1 MVTIPELPSQ
11 SSGNVT
17 DDDLLVTYD
26 MGAGQGRKVT
36 RAAFLTGVARS
47 GQDATLGAI
56 NADELNAPTGAID
69 TLTVATE
76 LVMGARV
83 SNIVYLSSLVAV
95 PTVAA
100 GAQGTVTVTLTGS
113 VTGDMLMV
121 NATALDAGLI
131 LSGTVTSAN
140 TVTLYFWNA
149 SAAPIA
155 GANRI
160 IRLMAMRCSP

>member
-1 MVTIPELPSQ
+1 MVTIPSLPTQ
-11 SSGNVT
+11 VVGNVS
-17 DDDLLVTYD
+17 DDDLLVTHD
-26 MGAGQGRKVT
+26 AGASQGRKVT
-36 RAAFLTGVARS
+36 RANFLTGVARA
-47 GQDATLGAI
+47 GQDVTLAVV
-56 NADELNAPTGAID
+56 NAGELNAPEGAID
-69 TLTVATE
+69 SLTVAAE
-76 LVMGARV
+76 LIMGARI
-83 SNIVYLSSLVAV
+83 SEMVYLSSLVAV

-131 LSGTVTSAN
+131 MSGTVTSAN

-149 SAAPIA
+149 SAASIT

-160 IRLMAMRCSP
+160 IRLLALRCAP

>member
-1 MVTIPELPSQ
+1 MVTIPELPTQ
-11 SSGNVT
+11 VVANVS
-17 DDDLLVTYD
+17 DDDFLVVYD
-26 MGAGQGRKVT
+26 AGSGLAKKVL
-36 RAAFLTGVARS
+36 RGNFLTRVARAE
-47 GQDATLGAI
+47 QDVTLAVVD
-56 NADELNAPTGAID
+56 ADELNAPEGAID
-69 TLTVATE
+69 SLTVATE
-76 LVMGARV
+76 LIMGARI
-83 SNIVYLSSLVAV
+83 SNVAYLSSLVAV

-131 LSGTVTSAN
+131 MSGTVTSAN

-149 SAAPIA
+149 SAGSIA

-160 IRLMAMRCSP
+160 IRLLALRCAP

>member
-1 MVTIPELPSQ
+1 MVTIPELPTQ
-11 SSGNVT
+11 VVGNVS

-36 RAAFLTGVARS
+36 RAALLTGVARS
-47 GQDATLGAI
+47 GQDATLAVVD
-56 NADELNAPTGAID
+56 ADELNAPTGAID

-76 LVMGARV
+76 LIMGARISKV
-83 SNIVYLSSLVAV
+83 VYLSSLVAV

-131 LSGTVTSAN
+131 MSGTVTSAN

-149 SAAPIA
+149 SAASIA

-160 IRLMAMRCSP
+160 IRLLALRCSP